1 MNVKFENHTYYVRS
15 GHKSEVNKEG
25 QVFSFPVDEELNDSL
40 VELKPSLELVEPVEE
55 FVVKMIDNAT
65 VFKEHNQSS
74 HDEKVLRIGDLPKVD
89 GESDELYRLANGG
102 FVEKSKCRKYSSFR

>member
-15 GHKSEVNKEG
+15 GHKLAVNEEG
-25 QVFSFPVDEELNDSL
+25 QVFSFPIDEELDDSL

-55 FVVKMIDNAT
+55 FVVKMIDNAP
-65 VFKEHNQSS
+65 VFTEPNQSS
-74 HDEKVLRIGDLPKVD
+74 HAATVLRIGDLPKVD
-89 GESDELYRLANGG
+89 GESAEFYRLANGG